1 MFSFDCLRIGGG
13 VFWGNVDCTPL
24 LTHGEHTG
32 ILEDSTMWRSTIGLL
47 VIVVLAILAASL
59 TADAQQ
65 PNRMRRIGV
74 VGNFET
80 APVAFL
86 EELQRRGWMEGR
98 NVHME
103 VRNSAGIADRAR
115 TFAAEVVGLH
125 PDAILA
131 EGVLALTELQKETR
145 TIPIVFVAV
154 SDPVGQGFVT
164 SLARPSGNIT
174 GFTLYEFSQAGKLLE
189 ALKDIAPSVAR
200 VALVFSPDNLNSV
213 AYLRSI
219 EAMAPSFPVQ
229 TMRVPV
235 FNSAD
240 IERALSTF
248 AREGS
253 GGLIVLPAGIW
264 AGSWGALNRK
274 VLIELA
280 AHDRLPA
287 IYMQRDFVTE
297 GGLISYFTSMTDQYR
312 KAAEY
317 VDRIL
322 RGEKPADLPVQR
334 PTKFDLVI
342 NLKTA
347 KALGLTVPPT
357 HLILADEVIQ

>member
-1 MFSFDCLRIGGG
+1 MRLSA
-13 VFWGNVDCTPL
+13 
-24 LTHGEHTG
+24 
-32 ILEDSTMWRSTIGLL
+32 IGLL
-47 VIVVLAILAASL
+47 VTFGIGLLWTPLVVA
-59 TADAQQ
+59 AQQ
-65 PNRMRRIGV
+65 PNRMRSIGV
-74 VGNFET
+74 VGNFDT
-80 APVAFL
+80 VPVTFL
-86 EELQRRGWMEGR
+86 EELQRRGWREGR
-98 NVHME
+98 NVHIE
-103 VRNSAGIADRAR
+103 VRNSTGLAERAR
-115 TFAAEVVGLH
+115 TFAAEMVGLH
-125 PDAILA
+125 PDIILA
-131 EGVLALTELQKETR
+131 EGVLALTELQKATR

-154 SDPVGQGFVT
+154 SDPVDQGFVP

-174 GFTLYEFSQAGKLLE
+174 GFTLYEFSQAGKWLE
-189 ALKDIAPSVAR
+189 ALKDIAPSVTR
-200 VALVFSPDNLNSV
+200 VALVFSPDNPNSG
-213 AYLRSI
+213 AYVRAI
-219 EAMAPSFPVQ
+219 EALALSFPLQ

-235 FNSAD
+235 RNSAD

-264 AGSWGALNRK
+264 GGALNRK

-287 IYMQRDFVTE
+287 IYIQREFATE
-297 GGLISYFTSMTDQYR
+297 GGLLSYFANLADQYR

-334 PTKFDLVI
+334 PTKFELVI

-357 HLILADEVIQ
+357 LLILADEVIQ

>member
-1 MFSFDCLRIGGG
+1 MR
-13 VFWGNVDCTPL
+13 
-24 LTHGEHTG
+24 
-32 ILEDSTMWRSTIGLL
+32 EDSTMRLSTIGLL
-47 VIVVLAILAASL
+47 VTFGIGLLWMPLVVA
-59 TADAQQ
+59 AQQ
-65 PNRMRRIGV
+65 PNRMRSIGV
-74 VGNFET
+74 VGNFDT
-80 APVAFL
+80 VPVAFL
-86 EELQRRGWMEGR
+86 EEIQSRGWKEGR
-98 NVHME
+98 NVHIE
-103 VRNSAGIADRAR
+103 VRNSTGLADRAR
-115 TFAAEVVGLH
+115 TVAAEVVGLH
-125 PDAILA
+125 PDVIWA
-131 EGVLALTELQKETR
+131 EGVLALTELQKATR

-174 GFTLYEFSQAGKLLE
+174 GFTLFEFSQAGKWLE
-189 ALKDIAPSVAR
+189 ALKDMAPSVAR
-200 VALVFSPDNLNSV
+200 VALVFSPDNPNSV

-219 EAMAPSFPVQ
+219 EALAPSFPVQ

-235 FNSAD
+235 LNSAD

-264 AGSWGALNRK
+264 GARNRK

-287 IYMQRDFVTE
+287 IYIQREFASE
-297 GGLISYFTSMTDQYR
+297 GGLLSYFVNLGDQYR

-317 VDRIL
+317 VDRLL
-322 RGEKPADLPVQR
+322 RGAKPVDLPVQR
-334 PTKFDLVI
+334 PTKFELVI

-357 HLILADEVIQ
+357 LLILADEVIQ

>member
-1 MFSFDCLRIGGG
+1 MR
-13 VFWGNVDCTPL
+13 
-24 LTHGEHTG
+24 LTEEET
-32 ILEDSTMWRSTIGLL
+32 TMWYSTVGC
-47 VIVVLAILAASL
+47 IVTLTLSLLAAPL
-59 TADAQQ
+59 AAVAQQ
-65 PNRMRRIGV
+65 PNRMRSIGV
-74 VGNFET
+74 VGNWDT

-86 EELQRRGWMEGR
+86 EELQRRGWREGR
-98 NVHME
+98 NVHIE
-103 VRNSAGIADRAR
+103 VRNNAGLADRAR

-131 EGVLALTELQKETR
+131 DGVLALTELQKATR
-145 TIPIVFVAV
+145 TIPIVFVHV
-154 SDPVGQGFVT
+154 SDPVGQGLVT

-174 GFTLYEFSQAGKLLE
+174 GFTLYEFSQAGKWLE

-200 VALVFSPDNLNSV
+200 VALVFSPDNPNSV

-219 EAMAPSFPVQ
+219 EALAPSFPVQ

-235 FNSAD
+235 LNSAD
-240 IERALSTF
+240 IERALRTF

-264 AGSWGALNRK
+264 DARNRK

-287 IYMQRDFVTE
+287 IYIQREFATE
-297 GGLISYFTSMTDQYR
+297 GGLLSYFADLGDQYR
-312 KAAEY
+312 RAAEY

-322 RGEKPADLPVQR
+322 RGAKPADLPVQR
-334 PTKFDLVI
+334 PMKFELVI

-357 HLILADEVIQ
+357 LLILADEVIQ

>member
-1 MFSFDCLRIGGG
+1 MRL
-13 VFWGNVDCTPL
+13 
-24 LTHGEHTG
+24 
-32 ILEDSTMWRSTIGLL
+32 STIGLIVTFGIGLLLTPL
-47 VIVVLAILAASL
+47 VVA
-59 TADAQQ
+59 AQQ
-65 PNRMRRIGV
+65 PNRMRSIGV
-74 VGNFET
+74 VGNFDT

-86 EELQRRGWMEGR
+86 EELQRRGWREGR
-98 NVHME
+98 NVHIE
-103 VRNSAGIADRAR
+103 VRNSTGLADRAR
-115 TFAAEVVGLH
+115 TFAAEVVGLN
-125 PDAILA
+125 PDVILA
-131 EGVLALTELQKETR
+131 EGVLALTELQKATR

-154 SDPVGQGFVT
+154 SDPVDQGLVP

-174 GFTLYEFSQAGKLLE
+174 GFTLYEFSQAGKWLE
-189 ALKDIAPSVAR
+189 ALKDIAPSMAR
-200 VALVFSPDNLNSV
+200 VALVFSPDNPNSV
-213 AYLRSI
+213 AYVRAI
-219 EAMAPSFPVQ
+219 EALAPSFPVQ

-235 FNSAD
+235 RNSAD

-264 AGSWGALNRK
+264 GALNRK

-287 IYMQRDFVTE
+287 IYMQREFATE
-297 GGLISYFTSMTDQYR
+297 GGLISYFTDLAYQYR
-312 KAAEY
+312 QAAEY

-334 PTKFDLVI
+334 PTKFELVI

-357 HLILADEVIQ
+357 LLILADEVIQ